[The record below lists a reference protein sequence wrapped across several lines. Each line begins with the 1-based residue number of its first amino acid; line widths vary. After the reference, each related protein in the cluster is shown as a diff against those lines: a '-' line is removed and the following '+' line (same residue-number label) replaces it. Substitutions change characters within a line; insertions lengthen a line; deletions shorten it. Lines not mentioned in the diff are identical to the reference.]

1 MPSSCSSLPP
11 SPSPT
16 VMPTSNRQSRQP
28 ASSTDLTL
36 RCHSR
41 LTRGCHS
48 WHICCDWNGKA
59 SKGHQSSAFLKP
71 CLLDLK
77 SRHPTHSHQPR
88 TRGVCVTVAGPAP
101 THNKF
106 NQRVPVPSLR
116 LQAHHMA
123 CGVGHTLPCRLGT
136 RPTKRS
142 GYDRGLV
149 GTNLWSLGI
158 FMSLI
163 A

>member
-1 MPSSCSSLPP
+1 MLKAQSGRSKASSVPSSCSSLPP

-88 TRGVCVTVAGPAP
+88 TRGVCVAGPAP

-106 NQRVPVPSLR
+106 NQRVSACTLITPPGPSHGLR
-116 LQAHHMA
+116 GETHSALSFGCPGLGSIA
-123 CGVGHTLPCRLGT
+123 CRTVH
-136 RPTKRS
+136 PT
-142 GYDRGLV
+142 
-149 GTNLWSLGI
+149 I
-158 FMSLI
+158 
-163 A
+163 